1 MAGYYAENIVSVH
14 LNYLEYGKAAV
25 LLYETLCKADYLS
38 HIVMSVK
45 WNMKELGTDENLRLS
60 YSNQHEP
67 VFEPSAAFYRDDEL
81 NDMMCLEK
89 LCAILSSE
97 DRMILKGLL
106 NGENST
112 SLAMKH
118 YLTPSTVKYRL
129 KRMVTASGLED
140 KTELLDLIQKYDL
153 HF

>member
-1 MAGYYAENIVSVH
+1 
-14 LNYLEYGKAAV
+14 
-25 LLYETLCKADYLS
+25 
-38 HIVMSVK
+38 MSVK

-60 YSNQHEP
+60 YRNQHEP
-67 VFEPSAAFYRDDEL
+67 VFEPSADFYRDGEL
-81 NDMMCLEK
+81 DDMMRLEK